1 MFLYNFKSHGAKKKD
16 SSDTM
21 CIELYFHWSPQ
32 MSDFG
37 TKQLSFFSKENNSQI
52 AKIQIAK
59 MSRLF
64 LQGFN
69 PKQKSNNELQKLQ
82 ISCQNNNIKT
92 AFYELHIVSCE
103 WETV

>member
-69 PKQKSNNELQKLQ
+69 PKYKNSFL
-82 ISCQNNNIKT
+82 
-92 AFYELHIVSCE
+92 
-103 WETV
+103 